1 MPQINVSLRAQSDI
15 SRLHRFLVA
24 QDPVSAKRAV
34 LAIREAFSPLRDYP
48 FLGRAVDESSPLR
61 ELLIAFG
68 SSGYIALYEY
78 DARADSVVILA
89 LKHQRED
96 DYR

>member
-15 SRLHRFLVA
+15 SRLHRFLVT
-24 QDPVSAKRAV
+24 QDPASAKRAV
-34 LAIREAFSPLRDYP
+34 LTIRDAFSPLRDYP
-48 FLGRAVDESSPLR
+48 FLGRSIDESSPLR
-61 ELLIAFG
+61 ELLIDFG

-78 DARADSVVILA
+78 DARADNVVILA

>member
-1 MPQINVSLRAQSDI
+1 MPQINLSLRAQSDI
-15 SRLHRFLVA
+15 SRLHRFLVT
-24 QDPVSAKRAV
+24 QDPASAKRAV
-34 LAIREAFSPLRDYP
+34 LAIRDAFSPLQNYP
-48 FLGRAVDESSPLR
+48 FLGRAVDDSSRLR
-61 ELLIAFG
+61 ELLIDFG

-78 DARADSVVILA
+78 DERADSVIILA